1 MCFLQTLESQKQSI
15 EVDYKKGYQITE
27 HKAILGGTL
36 ESLLS
41 DKPSYKAGIGSSLLG
56 PTKNSLDLDMDHKVK
71 LTNFNASF
79 CERVRNSGLV
89 NIKKPHS
96 DALAAS
102 LWNAYNLS
110 IHQV

>member
-1 MCFLQTLESQKQSI
+1 MFCSLYSVLNNEYVFLQTLESQKQSI

-41 DKPSYKAGIGSSLLG
+41 DKPSYKAALAVPCSAIQ
-56 PTKNSLDLDMDHKVK
+56 KNSLDLDMDHKVK

-79 CERVRNSGLV
+79 CERVRNSV
-89 NIKKPHS
+89 MW
-96 DALAAS
+96 D
-102 LWNAYNLS
+102 W
-110 IHQV
+110 